1 MTLQQFIA
9 ETIDH
14 PDRNTFIAMLFKDI
28 LNQLPFDSFSP
39 HNVFV
44 QKSRSGF
51 VRARLGLKMK
61 EDIHFVAPE
70 PEVSIKSSIWS
81 AGVCLYYMITER
93 SPFNGATDEEVP
105 IRVRNMQLNLIPPAT
120 HKTFKLLLNQCLCGD
135 PERRV
140 PLNVLKQNVQLKQ
153 MIPPREDW

>member
-1 MTLQQFIA
+1 
-9 ETIDH
+9 
-14 PDRNTFIAMLFKDI
+14 MLD
-28 LNQLPFDSFSP
+28 QLPFDSFSP
-39 HNVFV
+39 YNVFV

-51 VRARLGLKMK
+51 VRARLGLKLN

-70 PEVSIKSSIWS
+70 PETSIKSSIWS
-81 AGVCLYYMITER
+81 AGVCLYYMTTGR

-105 IRVRNMQLNLIPPAT
+105 QRVQKMQLNPIPPAT
-120 HKTFKLLLNQCLCGD
+120 HKTFKLLLAQCLCKD

-140 PLNVLKQNVQLKQ
+140 PLSALKQNVQLKQ